1 MQATSRG
8 ARRKLVVVGDGA
20 CGKTSLL
27 IAFAHDEFPE
37 THIPTVFE
45 TYATEIKVL
54 TRHRLTRTMIDIS
67 VRTSCTG
74 GSRGKSG
81 HAPQF
86 GQSDSLA
93 IKLVKLVPPDD
104 RF

>member
-8 ARRKLVVVGDGA
+8 TRRKLVVVGDGA

-45 TYATEIKVL
+45 TYITDIKVA
-54 TRHRLTRTMIDIS
+54 TACYVINTMHD
-67 VRTSCTG
+67 R
-74 GSRGKSG
+74 KS
-81 HAPQF
+81 PEIW
-86 GQSDSLA
+86 GQNLEWG
-93 IKLVKLVPPDD
+93 
-104 RF
+104 R